1 MMFPGMRAKRFYFL
15 AAIFCGFLGCWARG
29 ADAIVLPEEMTVAG
43 VTYRG
48 VRYQAHD
55 AVRVRFSHEDGVAA
69 VEIPRLPPEAARR
82 FSYDARAAAMQK
94 RAEEQM
100 RVKREEAQMKRQVM
114 SEMDQIYRQSLSDVR
129 RGIPEPPA
137 DIGVELSNVAFGR
150 KKEVLY
156 RDAQGGSVVEILR
169 SRGVQAKVTN
179 KGKFPFRGALRVYF
193 FGRAEGRLYCF
204 DGAQVGIQLPVLES
218 ETFRFDTALS
228 ENKGSLPAQGTT
240 WKKGGSYAGQA
251 AEVVDRA
258 GRRVAFFASI
268 PAITPQ
274 LVDAEVKMPPIE

>member
-1 MMFPGMRAKRFYFL
+1 MRPKFL
-15 AAIFCGFLGCWARG
+15 FFWAVVFCGVLVCEVLGLEATL
-29 ADAIVLPEEMTVAG
+29 LPGDLTVDG
-43 VTYRG
+43 TEYHG

-55 AVRVRFSHEDGVAA
+55 AVRVRFSHDDGVAA
-69 VEIPRLPPEAARR
+69 VEIFRLPPQIARQL
-82 FSYDARAAAMQK
+82 SYDARAAAAQK
-94 RAEEQM
+94 RAEEKM
-100 RVKREEAQMKRQVM
+100 RASRDEALLKQQVTAQ
-114 SEMDQIYRQSLSDVR
+114 MDQIYQQTLSDVR
-129 RGIPEPPA
+129 RRIPEPPA

-156 RDAQGGSVVEILR
+156 RDAQGGNVVEISR

-179 KGKFPFRGALRVYF
+179 KGHFPFRGALRVYF

-274 LVDAEVKMPPIE
+274 LVDAEVKMPTIE